1 MRAIFLSTK
10 RGEAGMASRFDRMIA
25 RLGTDSVKWGLY
37 GDDVLPM
44 WVADMDFQSSP
55 EIIAALHERVAH
67 GIFGY
72 GSDPHELK
80 EVFCERLMTRYGWA
94 VSPEDVV
101 TIPDVSVGFNLGCQ
115 AAGGPGEGIVMHTP
129 IYHPMLRV
137 PGNAGMVGQ
146 LMQLDR
152 DADGRYTFD
161 DVKMRRVIS
170 PCTRVF
176 LLCSPHNPV
185 GRVWQPDE
193 LERLAQVCLEHEL
206 TIVSDEIHC
215 DLLYSGVRHTPIA
228 TLAPEV
234 AAHTITLMAP
244 SKTFNVAGLKCA
256 FAIITN
262 PELRHRYERA
272 RRGLVPGVNL
282 LAYSA
287 ALAAYRDSDE
297 WLRALLVY
305 LEENRDH
312 LARFVADEL
321 PGVRMWKP
329 EGTYLAW
336 LDCREADLD
345 GLAPQAFFLERARV
359 AMNNGADFGTGGEG
373 FVRLNFGCN
382 RATLDAAL
390 ERMRAALE
398 RWG

>member
-1 MRAIFLSTK
+1 
-10 RGEAGMASRFDRMIA
+10 MATQFDRMIA
-25 RLGTDSVKWGLY
+25 RLGTDSIKWGLY

-67 GIFGY
+67 GVYGY
-72 GSDPHELK
+72 AGDPHELK
-80 EVFCERLMTRYGWA
+80 EVFCHRLLERYGWA
-94 VSPEDVV
+94 VSPEAVV
-101 TIPDVSVGFNLGCQ
+101 MIPDVSVGFNLACQ
-115 AAGGPGEGIVMHTP
+115 AAGEPGEGIVMHTP

-161 DVKMRRVIS
+161 DDKMRRVIS

-185 GRVWQPDE
+185 GRVWQCDE
-193 LERLAQVCLEHEL
+193 LQRLAQVCLEHEL

-215 DLLYSGVRHTPIA
+215 DLVYGGVQHTPIA
-228 TLAPEV
+228 ALSPEV
-234 AAHTITLMAP
+234 EARTITLMAP
-244 SKTFNVAGLKCA
+244 SKTFNMAGLKCA
-256 FAIITN
+256 LAVIPN
-262 PELRHRYERA
+262 PELRRRYERA
-272 RRGLVPGVNL
+272 RRGLVPGVNV
-282 LAYSA
+282 LAYTA

-305 LEENRDH
+305 LEGNRDR

-321 PGVRMWKP
+321 PGVRMWAP

-336 LDCREADLD
+336 LDCRATDLD
-345 GLAPQAFFLERARV
+345 GLAPHEFFLERARV
-359 AMNNGADFGTGGEG
+359 AMNDGADFGAGGEG
-373 FVRLNFGCN
+373 FVRFNFGCH

-390 ERMRAALE
+390 ERLRAALE
-398 RWG
+398 RWA